1 MKKTIVVKGKSAPKK
16 TVRKPFRKND
26 ANKLSVCSIKGTC
39 PIADVYNCQFT
50 YGGYDPLTMSA
61 IGLYTGQYIWGA
73 NNIYDPIQSGGGNQP
88 TTTISSLLQ
97 RQASQVSTRPGKS
110 VAQRLSLSSVL
121 QAQTLSQSMSG
132 CSQSLQT
139 MRLSQPVP
147 PTSTSIL
154 AQSASPS
161 PLAVDLRQRR
171 R

>member
-1 MKKTIVVKGKSAPKK
+1 MSSKGKSAPKK

-88 TTTISSLLQ
+88 YYYDPSSLLQ
-97 RQASQVSTRPGKS
+97 RQASQVSTSPGKS
-110 VAQRLSLSSVL
+110 VAQ
-121 QAQTLSQSMSG
+121 
-132 CSQSLQT
+132 
-139 MRLSQPVP
+139 
-147 PTSTSIL
+147 
-154 AQSASPS
+154 
-161 PLAVDLRQRR
+161 D
-171 R
+171 

>member
-73 NNIYDPIQSGGGNQP
+73 KQHLRPNPVRRWKP
-88 TTTISSLLQ
+88 ALLL
-97 RQASQVSTRPGKS
+97 RSAH
-110 VAQRLSLSSVL
+110 
-121 QAQTLSQSMSG
+121 
-132 CSQSLQT
+132 CSNVRRHRSLQV
-139 MRLSQPVP
+139 LESQW
-147 PTSTSIL
+147 L
-154 AQSASPS
+154 K
-161 PLAVDLRQRR
+161 D
-171 R
+171 

>member
-73 NNIYDPIQSGGGNQP
+73 NNIYGQS
-88 TTTISSLLQ
+88 
-97 RQASQVSTRPGKS
+97 SQETSR
-110 VAQRLSLSSVL
+110 RHR
-121 QAQTLSQSMSG
+121 
-132 CSQSLQT
+132 SLQV
-139 MRLSQPVP
+139 LESQWLK
-147 PTSTSIL
+147 I
-154 AQSASPS
+154 
-161 PLAVDLRQRR
+161 
-171 R
+171 